1 MVNILSSYEH
11 YKKKWENT
19 KKIRGRA
26 EVIKPIGQRRRTWE
40 TIEKRYMRCDGGTEQ
55 EVYACHLYQTDVVSY
70 YPDGSIAF
78 KAEQWST
85 PLSAEF
91 MSMHSPFNCYKK
103 HGKLWVQVYGKTAED
118 TKHYPVPREGELV
131 LYPEVVGSQVV
142 YAPKETITVKK
153 SVVDRVK
160 AKDARL
166 KLKGFLDWAKT
177 FNKLSD
183 GWVHN
188 DTREQFG
195 TYKVEWWRATWDYGL
210 PKDMMMGYWGRTEA
224 NAPTAYE
231 FLQTCDD
238 DGYMRMYLA
247 MFDGN
252 NCHDRKLAKVVQGT
266 DEEGKPT
273 NQQIKLLDL
282 QYKWE
287 YVQRKIY
294 DIADK
299 AVDVRKEIEVE
310 AGSKAM
316 TKVVG

>member
-1 MVNILSSYEH
+1 MNALSAYEY
-11 YKKKWENT
+11 YKKKWEDT
-19 KKIRGRA
+19 KPIRGRA
-26 EVIKPIGQRRRTWE
+26 EVVKPINQRRRTWE
-40 TIEKRYMRCDGGTEQ
+40 TIEKRVDD
-55 EVYACHLYQTDVVSY
+55 VYACRLYHTDVVKY
-70 YPDGSIAF
+70 YPDGSIEF
-78 KAEQWST
+78 TAEQWST

-103 HGKLWVQVYGKTAED
+103 HSKLWVQVYGKTAED
-118 TKHYPVPREGELV
+118 TKVYPVPREGGLR
-131 LYPEVVGSQVV
+131 LYAEMVGSQVL
-142 YAPKETITVKK
+142 YAPKEVITIKK

-183 GWVHN
+183 GWIHN

-195 TYKVEWWRATWDYGL
+195 TYKTEWWRATWNYGL
-210 PKDMMMGYWGRTEA
+210 PEGTMQGHWGRSET
-224 NAPTAYE
+224 NAKIAYE

-247 MFDGN
+247 MFDGD
-252 NCHDRKLAKVVQGT
+252 NCHERKVAKVVQAT
-266 DEEGKPT
+266 DNEGKPS
-273 NQQIKLLDL
+273 QQIKLYDL

-294 DIADK
+294 DIADR

>member
-1 MVNILSSYEH
+1 MNALSAYEY
-11 YKKKWENT
+11 YKKKWEDT
-19 KKIRGRA
+19 KPIRGRA
-26 EVIKPIGQRRRTWE
+26 EVVKPISQRRRTWE
-40 TIEKRYMRCDGGTEQ
+40 TIEKLSED
-55 EVYACHLYQTDVVSY
+55 VYACRLYQTDVVKY
-70 YPDGSIAF
+70 YPDGSIEF
-78 KAEQWST
+78 TAEQWST

-91 MSMHSPFNCYKK
+91 MSMHSPFHCYKK
-103 HGKLWVQVYGKTAED
+103 HSKLWVKVHGKTDED
-118 TKHYPVPREGELV
+118 TKHYPVPREGGLR
-131 LYPEVVGSQVV
+131 LYAEMVGSQVL
-142 YAPKETITVKK
+142 YAPKEVITIKK

-183 GWVHN
+183 GWIHN

-195 TYKVEWWRATWDYGL
+195 TYKTAWWRATWDYGL
-210 PKDMMMGYWGRTEA
+210 PENTIQGNWGRDV
-224 NAPTAYE
+224 NAKVAYA

-238 DGYMRMYLA
+238 DMYMRMYLA
-247 MFDGN
+247 MFEGD
-252 NCHDRKLAKVVQGT
+252 NCHDRRVAKVVQGQ
-266 DEEGKPT
+266 DEKGQP
-273 NQQIKLLDL
+273 NNSQIKLLDL

-294 DIADK
+294 DIADR

-316 TKVVG
+316 TKIVG

>member
-1 MVNILSSYEH
+1 MNMLSSYEY
-11 YKKKWENT
+11 YKKQWEQI
-19 KKIRGRA
+19 KPIRGRT
-26 EVIKPIGQRRRTWE
+26 EVVKPISQRRRTWE
-40 TIEKRYMRCDGGTEQ
+40 TIEKLSED
-55 EVYACHLYQTDVVSY
+55 VYACRLYNTDVVKY
-70 YPDGSIAF
+70 YPDGSIGF
-78 KAEQWST
+78 TAEQWST

-91 MSMHSPFNCYKK
+91 MSMHSPFGCYKK
-103 HGKLWVQVYGKTAED
+103 HSKLWVQVYGKTAED
-118 TKHYPVPREGELV
+118 TKHYPVPREGELRLYAEMVGGQV
-131 LYPEVVGSQVV
+131 L
-142 YAPKETITVKK
+142 YAPKETITIKK
-153 SVVDRVK
+153 SVVDRTK

-183 GWVHN
+183 GWIHN

-210 PKDMMMGYWGRTEA
+210 PKDTLQGHWGRSET
-224 NAPTAYE
+224 NAKVAYE

-247 MFDGN
+247 MFDGD
-252 NCHDRKLAKVVQGT
+252 NCHERKVAKVVQGQ
-266 DEEGKPT
+266 DEKGEP
-273 NQQIKLLDL
+273 NNSQIKLYDL

-294 DIADK
+294 EIADR